1 MRWRESFGGTVGETK
16 CDMDSAKARLMVHDP
31 SYQTVELPSGE
42 HVFYSA
48 VDCASQSKPGAILS
62 GEKGADW
69 SSLHTC
75 MQVKSCCSGPAPN
88 LKRPEACCAMR
99 WCAQEP

>member
-1 MRWRESFGGTVGETK
+1 MGETK

-48 VDCASQSKPGAILS
+48 VDCASQSKPGAIPLFR
-62 GEKGADW
+62 GEG
-69 SSLHTC
+69 
-75 MQVKSCCSGPAPN
+75 G
-88 LKRPEACCAMR
+88 
-99 WCAQEP
+99 